1 MPVSSFVDP
10 HSRLVITL
18 CVREVVL
25 AEGVASCLHIR
36 NHPGFH
42 PDFRQ
47 LVDLSMAT
55 NISLRF
61 PDLYHLQQECD
72 PFSNQARRAIVATD
86 AVSFGLGRMYQ
97 LITNSPNLEVFRTLH
112 EALDWLECKGRLL
125 ESVIRELLAKKKAAL
140 PAESPH
146 PSSGSSPSTDL
157 GEFLNRLK
165 AASSA

>member
-18 CVREVVL
+18 CVGEVML
-25 AEGVASCLHIR
+25 AEGISSCSHIR

-61 PDLYHLQQECD
+61 PDLYHLHQECD
-72 PFSNQARRAIVATD
+72 PFSKQARRAIVAID
-86 AVSFGLGRMYQ
+86 AVPFGLGRMYQ
-97 LITNSPNLEVFRTLH
+97 LITNSPNLEVFRTLQ
-112 EALDWLECKGRLL
+112 EALEWLDCKGDLL
-125 ESVIRELLAKKKAAL
+125 ESVIRELLAKKISAL
-140 PAESPH
+140 TAESCNASA
-146 PSSGSSPSTDL
+146 SSLSTDL

-165 AASSA
+165 AVSSA

>member
-10 HSRLVITL
+10 HSRFVITL
-18 CVREVVL
+18 CVGEVTL
-25 AEGVASCLHIR
+25 AESVSSCSHIR

-42 PDFRQ
+42 RDFRQ

-55 NISLRF
+55 NIPLRF

-72 PFSNQARRAIVATD
+72 PFSNQARRAIIAID
-86 AVSFGLGRMYQ
+86 AVPFGLSRMYQ
-97 LITNSPNLEVFRTLH
+97 LITNSPNLEVFRTLP
-112 EALDWLECKGRLL
+112 EALEWLECKGTLL
-125 ESVIRELLAKKKAAL
+125 EGVIRELLAKKKAAL
-140 PAESPH
+140 PAESSYP
-146 PSSGSSPSTDL
+146 SGSSASTDL

>member
-10 HSRLVITL
+10 HSRFVITL
-18 CVREVVL
+18 CVGEVTL
-25 AEGVASCLHIR
+25 AEGVSSCSVIR

-61 PDLYHLQQECD
+61 PDLYHLHQECD
-72 PFSNQARRAIVATD
+72 PFSNQARRAIVAID
-86 AVSFGLGRMYQ
+86 AVPFGLGRMYQ
-97 LITNSPNLEVFRTLH
+97 LITNSPNLEVFRTLQ
-112 EALDWLECKGRLL
+112 EALDWLDCKGSVL
-125 ESVIRELLAKKKAAL
+125 ESVIRELLAKKRAVL
-140 PAESPH
+140 TAESSN
-146 PSSGSSPSTDL
+146 SSSASSPSTDL
-157 GEFLNRLK
+157 GAFLNRLK